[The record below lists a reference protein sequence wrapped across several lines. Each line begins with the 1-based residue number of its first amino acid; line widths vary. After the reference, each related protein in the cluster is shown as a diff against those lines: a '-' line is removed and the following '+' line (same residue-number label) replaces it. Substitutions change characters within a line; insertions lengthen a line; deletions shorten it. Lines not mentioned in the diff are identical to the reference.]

1 MNFGLKRQRDVEVNL
16 TPLIDVVF
24 LLLIFFMVSTTF
36 VSQSA
41 IEISLPSSTSAGTKI
56 DSSQE
61 IEISL
66 SKDGNVFVNQQP
78 LGEINSEKLQAVLVA
93 LSARTEAAIVVISAD
108 AGVTHQAVI
117 TIIDS
122 ARKANLRRVIF
133 KTRDS
138 ASNKK

>member
-66 SKDGNVFVNQQP
+66 SEDGNVFVNQQP

-122 ARKANLRRVIF
+122 ARKANLRRVTF
-133 KTRDS
+133 KTRDN

>member
-41 IEISLPSSTSAGTKI
+41 IEIRLPSSTSAGTKI

-66 SKDGNVFVNQQP
+66 SKDGNVFVNQLP

-93 LSARTEAAIVVISAD
+93 LSARTGAAIVVISAD

-122 ARKANLRRVIF
+122 ARKANLRRVTF
-133 KTRDS
+133 KTRDN